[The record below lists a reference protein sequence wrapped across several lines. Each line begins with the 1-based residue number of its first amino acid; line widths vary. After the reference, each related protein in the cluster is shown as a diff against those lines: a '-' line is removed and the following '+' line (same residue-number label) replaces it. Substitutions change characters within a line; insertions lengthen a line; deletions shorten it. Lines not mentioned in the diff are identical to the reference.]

1 MTLYLVVRFLTFY
14 PMVDSSSQL
23 KLSIFFEKI
32 CIFIRIFGGWFLH
45 YLLAL
50 LVFVHVSR
58 FIFPYLYFCNQGN
71 LIFNDLKFFGKI
83 AGFELEIKLRAVLI
97 YFRKSQWK
105 TTYLFYSGGVLNAA
119 RDLDGALWA
128 LSPKL
133 VQSRV
138 QVGLG
143 SEVPENVN
151 ISVFDI
157 VWNFDIVDWVGV
169 AYIIMVL
176 ATRMRDVIFAV
187 HFAFDYFNPK

>member
-14 PMVDSSSQL
+14 LMVDSSSQL
-23 KLSIFFEKI
+23 KLSIFFEKVF
-32 CIFIRIFGGWFLH
+32 IFIRIFGGWFLH
-45 YLLAL
+45 YLLAQ
-50 LVFVHVSR
+50 LVFAHVSR